1 MPTRHRLDNGLTV
14 LHEHRGAAH
23 VVAWQIWVNVGGADE
38 GPDEAGLAH
47 LHEHMLFKG
56 TERRGPGEIAR
67 DIEAHGGEVNAWT
80 SFDQTVYHT
89 VMAAQFAREGLDVL
103 ADAVRFPR
111 FDAVEL
117 ARECEVVV
125 EEIKRA
131 DDTPARRSSRD
142 LFRLS
147 YQVHPYRLPVLGTP
161 ESVRA
166 TTRDRILGFYRRHYT
181 PEAMTLIAVGDVPLA
196 SVQAW
201 AEELLGGDWSRP
213 RAPGRHRAVEPPRAG
228 RRIHVVA
235 DEAKEAW
242 LNVSFAIPA
251 ANHEDVPALDVLAML
266 AGQGETS
273 RLYRQVKRDGRLVN
287 EISAYAYT
295 PVDPGL
301 FGVGMTLQDEKVR
314 PALTESLRTLAQL
327 VAAPPTEEEL
337 ATIKALVESE
347 AVYARETVQG
357 LARMLG
363 HYETTLGGYE
373 AEERHHARVAALT
386 PDAVWQAARRYL
398 DFDSAVVTGLLP
410 AGAQLTE
417 ADVHAALDEA
427 RREPGVTTPARR
439 AQTVPAAAMPKL
451 KGTGPEAGKVLVETL
466 PNGARLIVR
475 EERATPLVAMRAAF
489 VSGLRFE
496 TEQTNGLTSLLSRM
510 LTRGTTSLGAEEIQH
525 VMDGCAGSI
534 AGAGGRNSV
543 SLRAEALSRHFDRA
557 LSLFADC
564 LLDPA
569 FPEEELERERSL
581 QLQEIAAR
589 EDRPSSL
596 AFDAFSRALFEHH
609 PYRMPQMG
617 ERATVEALTVGQLRA
632 HHQRFLDPSRM
643 VLAIIGDVNGSEV
656 AERVRTLFGAAGEGS
671 GSLPEIARE
680 APPTE
685 RRRVHRP
692 LARAQAHLVLGFQG
706 LTLFD
711 PDRHA
716 LEVLSTV
723 LSGMGGRLFTELR
736 DKRSMAYSVTSMA
749 VEGLDPGYFAVYIG
763 TSADKREAAEAGMEG
778 ELKRVLAEPITSEEL
793 DRAKA
798 HLVGTHEIGLQRNA
812 ARAALFALDGVY
824 GLGLENFEHYDER
837 IQSVSAEDV
846 LRVARRIIQLDRAV
860 VAVVGP

>member
-14 LHEHRGAAH
+14 LHEHQGAAH

-80 SFDQTVYHT
+80 SFDHTVYHT
-89 VMAAQFAREGLDVL
+89 VMASQFARAGLDVL

-131 DDTPARRSSRD
+131 DDAPGRRSSRD
-142 LFRLS
+142 LFEAS
-147 YQVHPYRLPVLGTP
+147 YAVHPYRLPVLGTP

-166 TTRDRILGFYRRHYT
+166 TTRERILGFYRRHYT
-181 PEAMTLIAVGDVPLA
+181 PEAMTLIAVGDVPLD
-196 SVQAW
+196 SVRHW
-201 AEELLGGDWSRP
+201 AEELLGGDWKRP
-213 RAPGRHRAVEPPRAG
+213 RAPGRHRAQEPARSG
-228 RRIHVVA
+228 RRIHLVP

-273 RLYRQVKRDGRLVN
+273 RLFRQVKRDARLVN

-301 FGVGMTLQDEKVR
+301 FGVGMTLPGEKVR
-314 PALTESLRTLAQL
+314 PALTEALRTLAQL
-327 VAAPPTEEEL
+327 ATAPPTEEEL
-337 ATIKALVESE
+337 GTIKALVESE

-357 LARMLG
+357 LARKLG

-373 AEERHHARVAALT
+373 AEEKYHARVAALT
-386 PDAVWQAARRYL
+386 PDAVWQVARRYL
-398 DFDSAVVTGLLP
+398 DFDTAVVTGLLP

-417 ADVHAALDEA
+417 GEVNAAFDEA
-427 RREPGVTTPARR
+427 RRAPGVTTPARR
-439 AQTVPAAAMPKL
+439 AQAVPAAAMPRL
-451 KGTGPEAGKVLVETL
+451 KGTGPEAGKVTIETL
-466 PNGARLIVR
+466 PNGARLILR

-496 TEQTNGLTSLLSRM
+496 TEENNGITTLLSRM
-510 LTRGTTSLGAEEIQH
+510 LTRGTASLGAEEIQH
-525 VMDGCAGSI
+525 VMDACAGSI

-557 LSLFADC
+557 FTLLADC

-569 FPEEELERERSL
+569 FPDDELERERSL
-581 QLQEIAAR
+581 VLQEIAAR

-596 AFDAFSRALFEHH
+596 AFDAFSRALFQAH
-609 PYRMPQMG
+609 PYRMPQIG
-617 ERATVEALTVGQLRA
+617 ERATVERLDAEQLRA
-632 HHQRFLDPSRM
+632 HHRRFHDPSRM
-643 VLAIIGDVNGSEV
+643 VLAIIGDVNRSE
-656 AERVRTLFGAAGEGS
+656 ALDRARTLFGGAGEES
-671 GSLPEIARE
+671 SPLPEIPHE
-680 APPTE
+680 SPPTE
-685 RRRVHRP
+685 RLRVHRT
-692 LARAQAHLVLGFQG
+692 LARAQAHVVMGFQG

-736 DKRSMAYSVTSMA
+736 DKRSMAYTVTSMA

-763 TSADKREAAEAGMEG
+763 TSPDKREAAEAGMEA
-778 ELKRVLAEPITSEEL
+778 ELQKVIDQPVTGAEL
-793 DRAKA
+793 DRARA

-812 ARAALFALDGVY
+812 ARAALLALDGVY
-824 GLGLENFEHYDER
+824 GLGLDNFEHYGER
-837 IQSVSAEDV
+837 IQSVTAEDI
-846 LRVARRIIQLDRAV
+846 LRVARRIIRLDRAV

>member
-14 LHEHRGAAH
+14 LHEHQGAAH

-80 SFDQTVYHT
+80 SFDHTVYHT
-89 VMAAQFAREGLDVL
+89 VMASQFARAGLDVL

-131 DDTPARRSSRD
+131 DDAPARRSSRD
-142 LFRLS
+142 LFETS
-147 YQVHPYRLPVLGTP
+147 YAVHPYRLPVLGTP

-181 PEAMTLIAVGDVPLA
+181 PEAMTLIAVGDVPLD
-196 SVQAW
+196 SVQRW
-201 AEELLGGDWSRP
+201 AEELLGGDWKRP
-213 RAPGRHRAVEPPRAG
+213 RAPGRHRPQEPARSG
-228 RRIHVVA
+228 RRIHLVP

-251 ANHEDVPALDVLAML
+251 ANHEDVPALDVLAMI

-273 RLYRQVKRDGRLVN
+273 RLFRQVKRDARLVN

-301 FGVGMTLQDEKVR
+301 FGVGMTLPGEKVH
-314 PALTESLRTLAQL
+314 PALTEALRTLAQL
-327 VAAPPTEEEL
+327 ATAPPAEEEL
-337 ATIKALVESE
+337 GTIKALVESE

-357 LARMLG
+357 LARKLG

-373 AEERHHARVAALT
+373 AEEKYHARVAALT
-386 PDAVWQAARRYL
+386 PDAVWQVARRYL
-398 DFDSAVVTGLLP
+398 DFDTAVVTGLLP
-410 AGAQLTE
+410 AGAQLSDAE
-417 ADVHAALDEA
+417 VNAAFAEA
-427 RREPGVTTPARR
+427 RRAPGITTPARR
-439 AQTVPAAAMPKL
+439 AQVVPAGAMPKL
-451 KGTGPEAGKVLVETL
+451 KGIGPEAGKVTIETL
-466 PNGARLIVR
+466 PNGARLILR
-475 EERATPLVAMRAAF
+475 EERTTPLVAMRAAF

-496 TEQTNGLTSLLSRM
+496 TEENNGITTLLSRM
-510 LTRGTTSLGAEEIQH
+510 LTRGTASLGAEEIQH
-525 VMDGCAGSI
+525 VMDACAGSI

-543 SLRAEALSRHFDRA
+543 SLRTEALSRHFDRA
-557 LSLFADC
+557 FTLFADC

-569 FPEEELERERSL
+569 FPDDELERERSL
-581 QLQEIAAR
+581 VLQEIAAR

-596 AFDAFSRALFEHH
+596 AFDAFSRALFQVH
-609 PYRMPQMG
+609 PYRMPQIG
-617 ERATVEALTVGQLRA
+617 ERTTVERLDAEQLRS
-632 HHQRFLDPSRM
+632 HHRRFHDPSRM
-643 VLAIIGDVNGSEV
+643 VLAIIGDVNRSE
-656 AERVRTLFGAAGEGS
+656 ALDRARTLFGGAGEES
-671 GSLPEIARE
+671 SPLPEIPHE
-680 APPTE
+680 SPPGQ
-685 RRRVHRP
+685 RLRVHRT
-692 LARAQAHLVLGFQG
+692 LARAQAHVVMGFQG

-736 DKRSMAYSVTSMA
+736 DKRSMAYTVTSMA
-749 VEGLDPGYFAVYIG
+749 VEGIDPGYFAVYIG
-763 TSADKREAAEAGMEG
+763 TSPDKREAAEAGMEA
-778 ELKRVLAEPITSEEL
+778 ELQKVLDQPITAAEL
-793 DRAKA
+793 ERAKA
-798 HLVGTHEIGLQRNA
+798 HLIGTHEIGLQRNA
-812 ARAALFALDGVY
+812 ARAALLALDGVY
-824 GLGLENFEHYDER
+824 GLGLDNFEHYDER
-837 IQSVSAEDV
+837 IQSVTAEDIM
-846 LRVARRIIQLDRAV
+846 RVARRIIRLDRAV

>member
-14 LHEHRGAAH
+14 LHEHQGAAH

-80 SFDQTVYHT
+80 SFDHTVYHT
-89 VMAAQFAREGLDVL
+89 VMASQFARAGLDVL

-131 DDTPARRSSRD
+131 DDAPGRRSSRD
-142 LFRLS
+142 LFETS
-147 YQVHPYRLPVLGTP
+147 YAVHPYRLPVLGTP

-181 PEAMTLIAVGDVPLA
+181 PEAMTLIAVGDVPLD
-196 SVQAW
+196 SVRHW
-201 AEELLGGDWSRP
+201 AEELLGGDWKRP
-213 RAPGRHRAVEPPRAG
+213 RAPARQRAQEPARSG
-228 RRIHVVA
+228 RRIHLVP

-242 LNVSFAIPA
+242 LNVSFAIPE

-273 RLYRQVKRDGRLVN
+273 RLFRQVKRDARLVN
-287 EISAYAYT
+287 EISSYAYT

-301 FGVGMTLQDEKVR
+301 FGVGMTLPGEKVR
-314 PALTESLRTLAQL
+314 PALTESLRALAQL
-327 VAAPPTEEEL
+327 ATAPPTEEEL
-337 ATIKALVESE
+337 GTIKALVESE
-347 AVYARETVQG
+347 AVYAREAVQG
-357 LARMLG
+357 LARKLG

-373 AEERHHARVAALT
+373 AEEKYHARVAALT
-386 PDAVWQAARRYL
+386 PDAVWQVARRYL
-398 DFDSAVVTGLLP
+398 DFDTAVVTGLLP

-417 ADVHAALDEA
+417 GEVNAALDEA
-427 RREPGVTTPARR
+427 RRAPGVTTPARR
-439 AQTVPAAAMPKL
+439 AQTVPAGAMPKL
-451 KGTGPEAGKVLVETL
+451 KGSGPEAGKVSIETL
-466 PNGARLIVR
+466 PNGARLILR

-496 TEQTNGLTSLLSRM
+496 TEENNGITTLLSRM
-510 LTRGTTSLGAEEIQH
+510 LTRGTASLGAEEIQH
-525 VMDGCAGSI
+525 VMDACAGSI

-557 LSLFADC
+557 FTLLADC

-569 FPEEELERERSL
+569 FPEDELERERSL
-581 QLQEIAAR
+581 VLQEIAAR

-596 AFDAFSRALFEHH
+596 AFDAFSRSLFQVH
-609 PYRMPQMG
+609 PYRMPQIG
-617 ERATVEALTVGQLRA
+617 ERVTVERLDAGQLRA
-632 HHQRFLDPSRM
+632 HHRRFHDPSRM
-643 VLAIIGDVNGSEV
+643 VLAIIGDVNRSE
-656 AERVRTLFGAAGEGS
+656 ALDRARTLFGGAGEES
-671 GSLPEIARE
+671 SPLPEIAHE
-680 APPTE
+680 SPPGE
-685 RRRVHRP
+685 RRRVHRT
-692 LARAQAHLVLGFQG
+692 LARAQAHVVMGFQG

-736 DKRSMAYSVTSMA
+736 DKRSMAYTVTSMA
-749 VEGLDPGYFAVYIG
+749 VEGIDPGYFAVYIG
-763 TSADKREAAEAGMEG
+763 TSPDKREAAEAGMEA
-778 ELKRVLAEPITSEEL
+778 ELQKVLDQPVTAAEL

-812 ARAALFALDGVY
+812 ARAALLALDGVY
-824 GLGLENFEHYDER
+824 GLGLDNFDHYDDH
-837 IQSVSAEDV
+837 IQSVTAEDV
-846 LRVARRIIQLDRAV
+846 LRVARRIIRLDRAV

>member
-1 MPTRHRLDNGLTV
+1 MPTRHRLDNGLTL
-14 LHEHRGAAH
+14 LHQHQGAAH
-23 VVAWQIWVNVGGADE
+23 VVAFQIWVDVGGADE
-38 GPDEAGLAH
+38 TPDEAGLAH

-80 SFDQTVYHT
+80 SFDHTVYHT

-111 FDAVEL
+111 FDPSEL

-131 DDTPARRSSRD
+131 EDTPSRRAARD
-142 LFRLS
+142 LFRES
-147 YQVHPYRLPVLGTP
+147 YRVHPYRLPVLGTP

-166 TTRDRILGFYRRHYT
+166 TTRERILDFYRRHYT
-181 PEAMTLIAVGDVPLA
+181 PEAMTLLAVGDVPVDA
-196 SVQAW
+196 VRAW
-201 AEELLGGDWSRP
+201 AEELLGGDWKRP
-213 RAPGRHRAVEPPRAG
+213 AAPRRQRPLEPPRQG
-228 RRIHVVA
+228 RHIHLVA
-235 DEAKEAW
+235 DEAKEVW

-273 RLYRQVKRDGRLVN
+273 RLVRQVKRDARLVN

-301 FGVGMTLQDEKVR
+301 FGVGLTSPVEKAR
-314 PALTESLRTLAQL
+314 PALVESLRTLAQL

-337 ATIKALVESE
+337 STIKALVESD

-357 LARMLG
+357 LARRLG
-363 HYETTLGGYE
+363 HYETTLGGFE
-373 AEERHHARVAALT
+373 AEERYHARVAALT

-398 DFDSAVVTGLLP
+398 DFDTAVVTGLLP
-410 AGAQLTE
+410 PGAQLGE
-417 ADVHAALDEA
+417 AEVHGALDEA
-427 RREPGVTTPARR
+427 RRSPGVTTPARR
-439 AQTVPAAAMPKL
+439 VRTVPSAAMPRL
-451 KGTGPEAGKVLVETL
+451 RGSGPEAGRVDVERL
-466 PNGARLIVR
+466 PNGATLLIR
-475 EERATPLVAMRAAF
+475 EERATPLVAIRAAF
-489 VSGLRFE
+489 VGGLRFE
-496 TEQTNGLTSLLSRM
+496 TQETNGLTTLLARM

-525 VMDGCAGSI
+525 VLDACAGSI
-534 AGAGGRNSV
+534 GAAGGRNSI

-557 LSLFADC
+557 FTVFADC

-569 FPEEELERERSL
+569 FPADELEREQAL
-581 QLQEIAAR
+581 QLQEIAVR
-589 EDRPSSL
+589 DDRPSAL
-596 AFDAFSRALFEHH
+596 AFDAFSRALFQHH
-609 PYRMPQMG
+609 PYRMPQVG
-617 ERATVEALTVGQLRA
+617 ERATVERLGVDQLRD
-632 HHQRFLDPSRM
+632 HHRRFLDPSRM
-643 VLAIIGDVNGSEV
+643 VVAVIGDVDPAQV
-656 AERVRTLFGAAGEGS
+656 RERARTLLGVAGEG
-671 GSLPEIARE
+671 GGPLPDVPLED
-680 APPTE
+680 PPSE
-685 RRRVHRP
+685 PRRVHRS
-692 LARAQAHLVLGFQG
+692 LARAQAHVVLGFQG

-711 PDRHA
+711 PDRYA

-736 DKRSMAYSVTSMA
+736 DRRSMAYTVTSMA

-763 TSADKREAAEAGMEG
+763 TSPDKREAAEAGIEA
-778 ELKRVLAEPITSEEL
+778 ELRRMVDEQVRPAEL
-793 DRAKA
+793 DRARA

-812 ARAALFALDGVY
+812 ARAALFALDTAY
-824 GLGLENFEHYDER
+824 GLGLENFERYSER
-837 IQSVSAEDV
+837 IQAVTAEEV
-846 LRVARRIIQLDRAV
+846 QRVAARVIRLDRKV

>member
-14 LHEHRGAAH
+14 LHEHQGAAH
-23 VVAWQIWVNVGGADE
+23 VVAWQIWVDVGGADE
-38 GPDEAGLAH
+38 SPDEAGLAH

-56 TERRGPGEIAR
+56 TSRRGPGEIAR

-80 SFDQTVYHT
+80 SFDHTVYHT

-103 ADAVRFPR
+103 ADAVRSPR
-111 FDAVEL
+111 FDPTEL

-131 DDTPARRSSRD
+131 EDTPARRASRD
-142 LFRLS
+142 LFRES

-166 TTRDRILGFYRRHYT
+166 TTRERILGFYRKHYT
-181 PEAMTLIAVGDVPLA
+181 PDAMTLIAVGDVPLE
-196 SVQAW
+196 SVKAW
-201 AEELLGGDWSRP
+201 AEELLGGDWGRP
-213 RAPGRHRAVEPPRAG
+213 PAPGRHRPPEPPRTG
-228 RRIHVVA
+228 RRIHLVP

-242 LNVSFAIPA
+242 FNVSFAIPA
-251 ANHEDVPALDVLAML
+251 ANHEDGPALDVLAML

-273 RLYRQVKRDGRLVN
+273 RLYRQVKRAGRLVN

-301 FGVGMTLQDEKVR
+301 FGVGMTLEGEKAR

-363 HYETTLGGYE
+363 HYETMLGGFE
-373 AEERHHARVAALT
+373 SEEKFHARVAALT
-386 PDAVWQAARRYL
+386 PEAVWQVARRYL
-398 DFDSAVVTGLLP
+398 TFDTAVVTGLLP
-410 AGAQLTE
+410 AGTELTE
-417 ADVHAALDEA
+417 AEVHAALDEA
-427 RREPGVTTPARR
+427 AREPGVTTPARR

-451 KGTGPEAGKVLVETL
+451 RGTGPEAGRIVVETL
-466 PNGARLIVR
+466 GNGATLVVR

-489 VSGLRFE
+489 VGGLRFE
-496 TEQTNGLTSLLSRM
+496 TEETNGLTTLLSRM

-525 VMDGCAGSI
+525 VMDACAGSI

-557 LSLFADC
+557 FTLFADC
-564 LLDPA
+564 LLAPA
-569 FPEEELERERSL
+569 FPEEELERERHL
-581 QLQEIAAR
+581 LLQEIAAR

-596 AFDAFSRALFEHH
+596 AFDAFSRALFQQH
-609 PYRMPQMG
+609 PYRMPQIG
-617 ERATVEALTVGQLRA
+617 ERATVERITADQLRE
-632 HHQRFLDPSRM
+632 HHRRFHDPSRM
-643 VLAIIGDVNGSEV
+643 VLAVIGDVNVPEV
-656 AERVRTLFGAAGEGS
+656 LERVRALFGAAGEGPQT
-671 GSLPEIARE
+671 LPAVARE

-685 RRRVHRP
+685 LRRVHRV
-692 LARAQAHLVLGFQG
+692 LTRAQSHVVLGFQG

-736 DKRSMAYSVTSMA
+736 DKRSMAYTVTSMA
-749 VEGLDPGYFAVYIG
+749 VEGIDPGYFAVYIG
-763 TSADKREAAEAGMEG
+763 TSPDKREDAEAAMTA
-778 ELKRVLAEPITSEEL
+778 ELRKVLEEPVTPAEL
-793 DRAKA
+793 DRARA

-812 ARAALFALDGVY
+812 ARAALLALDTAY
-824 GLGLENFEHYDER
+824 GLGLDNFEHYPER
-837 IQSVSAEDV
+837 VQSVTAEDV
-846 LRVARRIIQLDRAV
+846 LGVARRIIQLDRAV

>member
-14 LHEHRGAAH
+14 LHEHQGAAH

-38 GPDEAGLAH
+38 TPDEAGLAH

-80 SFDQTVYHT
+80 SFDHTVYHT
-89 VMAAQFAREGLDVL
+89 VMASQFAREGLDVL

-111 FDAVEL
+111 FDPTEL

-131 DDTPARRSSRD
+131 DDSPARRASRD
-142 LFRLS
+142 LFEVS

-196 SVQAW
+196 SVREW
-201 AEELLGGDWSRP
+201 AEELLGGDWKRP
-213 RAPGRHRAVEPPRAG
+213 RAPARNRAVEPPRIG
-228 RRIHVVA
+228 RRIHLVP

-251 ANHEDVPALDVLAML
+251 ANHEDVSALDVLAMI

-273 RLYRQVKRDGRLVN
+273 RLFRQVKRDGRLVN

-301 FGVGMTLQDEKVR
+301 FGVGMTLPGEKVR

-327 VAAPPTEEEL
+327 TTAPPTEEEL

-357 LARMLG
+357 LGRMLG
-363 HYETTLGGYE
+363 HYETMLGGYE
-373 AEERHHARVAALT
+373 AEEKHHARVAALT
-386 PDAVWQAARRYL
+386 PDAVWQVARRYL
-398 DFDSAVVTGLLP
+398 DFDTAVVTGLLP
-410 AGAQLTE
+410 AGSQLTE
-417 ADVHAALDEA
+417 DDVHAALDEA
-427 RREPGVTTPARR
+427 RRAPGVTTPARR
-439 AQTVPAAAMPKL
+439 GQSVPAAAMPKL
-451 KGTGPEAGKVLVETL
+451 KGTGPEAGKVILETL
-466 PNGARLIVR
+466 PNGARLVLR
-475 EERATPLVAMRAAF
+475 EERSTPLVAMRAAF
-489 VSGLRFE
+489 ISGLRFE
-496 TEQTNGLTSLLSRM
+496 TEETNGLTTLLSRM
-510 LTRGTTSLGAEEIQH
+510 LTRGTASLGAEEIQH
-525 VMDGCAGSI
+525 VMDSCAGSI
-534 AGAGGRNSV
+534 GGAGGRNSV
-543 SLRAEALSRHFDRA
+543 SLRAETLSRHHDRA
-557 LSLFADC
+557 FTLFADC

-581 QLQEIAAR
+581 LLQEIAAR

-596 AFDAFSRALFEHH
+596 AFDAFSRTLFQHH
-609 PYRMPQMG
+609 PYRMPQLG
-617 ERATVEALTVGQLRA
+617 ERATVERLTAEQLRA
-632 HHQRFLDPSRM
+632 THRRFHDPSRM
-643 VLAIIGDVNGSEV
+643 VLAIVGDVNGAEV
-656 AERVRTLFGAAGEGS
+656 VERVRTLFGSAGEGT
-671 GSLPEIARE
+671 GPLPEVPRE
-680 APPTE
+680 APPAG
-685 RRRVHRP
+685 RRRVHRT
-692 LARAQAHLVLGFQG
+692 LARAQAHVVLGFQA

-763 TSADKREAAEAGMEG
+763 TSADKREAAEAGMEA
-778 ELKRVLAEPITSEEL
+778 ELQRVLDEPVSAAEL

-798 HLVGTHEIGLQRNA
+798 HLVGTHEIGLQRNG

-824 GLGLENFEHYDER
+824 GLGLDNFEHYDER
-837 IQSVSAEDV
+837 IESVTAEDI

>member
-1 MPTRHRLDNGLTV
+1 MPTRHRLDNGLTL
-14 LHEHRGAAH
+14 LHEHQGAAH
-23 VVAWQIWVNVGGADE
+23 VVAFQIWVNVGGADE

-80 SFDQTVYHT
+80 SFDHTVYHT

-111 FDAVEL
+111 FDPTEL

-131 DDTPARRSSRD
+131 DDSPARRASRD
-142 LFRLS
+142 LFRES

-166 TTRDRILGFYRRHYT
+166 TTRERIFGFYRRHYT
-181 PEAMTLIAVGDVPLA
+181 PEAMTLVAVGDVPLEA
-196 SVQAW
+196 VRTW
-201 AEELLGGDWSRP
+201 AEQLLGGDWGRT
-213 RAPGRHRAVEPPRAG
+213 RAPARDRSPEPPRTG
-228 RRIHVVA
+228 RRIHLVA

-242 LNVSFAIPA
+242 LNVSFAIPG

-273 RLYRQVKRDGRLVN
+273 RLFRQVKRAGRLVN

-295 PVDPGL
+295 PLDPGL
-301 FGVGMTLQDEKVR
+301 FGVGMTLPGEKAL
-314 PALTESLRTLAQL
+314 PALSESLRTLAQL
-327 VAAPPTEEEL
+327 VAAPPSAEEL
-337 ATIKALVESE
+337 GTIQALVESE
-347 AVYARETVQG
+347 AVYGRETVQG
-357 LARMLG
+357 LARRLG
-363 HYETTLGGYE
+363 HYETALGGFE
-373 AEERHHARVAALT
+373 AEERYHARVAALT
-386 PDAVWQAARRYL
+386 PEAVWEVTRRYL
-398 DFDSAVVTGLLP
+398 RFDTAVVTGLLP
-410 AGAQLTE
+410 AGAQLAE
-417 ADVHAALDEA
+417 AEVHAALDEA
-427 RREPGVTTPARR
+427 SRAPGAATPARK
-439 AQTVPAAAMPKL
+439 AQAVPAAAKPRL
-451 KGTGPEAGKVLVETL
+451 KGTGPEAGRVVVERL
-466 PNGARLIVR
+466 GNGATLLVR

-489 VSGLRFE
+489 VGGLRFE
-496 TEQTNGLTSLLSRM
+496 SEETSGLTTLLSRM

-525 VMDGCAGSI
+525 VLDACAGAM

-557 LSLFADC
+557 FTLFASC

-569 FPEEELERERSL
+569 FPEEELERERHL
-581 QLQEIAAR
+581 LLQEIAAR

-596 AFDAFSRALFEHH
+596 AFDTFSRALFQRH
-609 PYRMPQMG
+609 PYRLPQIG
-617 ERATVEALTVGQLRA
+617 ERATVERLSAEQLRA
-632 HHQRFLDPSRM
+632 HHRRFHDPSRM
-643 VLAIIGDVNGSEV
+643 VLAVIGDVDGSEV
-656 AERVRTLFGAAGEGS
+656 LERARALFGEAGQGP
-671 GSLPEIARE
+671 GPLPEVPLE
-680 APPTE
+680 EPPTE
-685 RRRVHRP
+685 RRRVHRT
-692 LARAQAHLVLGFQG
+692 LARAQAHVVLGFQG

-736 DKRSMAYSVTSMA
+736 DKRSMAYSVTSLA

-763 TSADKREAAEAGMEG
+763 TSPDKREAAEAGMEA
-778 ELKRVLAEPITSEEL
+778 ELRKVLEEPVTAAEL
-793 DRAKA
+793 DRARA

-812 ARAALFALDGVY
+812 ARAALLALDTAY
-824 GLGLENFEHYDER
+824 GLGLDNFERYAEH
-837 IQSVSAEDV
+837 IQAVTAQDV
-846 LRVARRIIQLDRAV
+846 QRVARRVLQLDRATI
-860 VAVVGP
+860 AVVGP